1 MARFLA
7 AFLLLILLVQSAPLL
22 PLQAGGCSMP
32 CCKRSGGR
40 AACCPRP
47 STMSRQGSA
56 GGGTCRMV
64 ACDAEARE
72 STSIGMHLPAVL
84 TETASLED
92 LLLPDPSTTLN
103 AVRPGRFAEHPP
115 TPPPRFLHI

>member
-47 STMSRQGSA
+47 SSKPMYQCVPSQKGLFFDPPQRQSA
-56 GGGTCRMV
+56 
-64 ACDAEARE
+64 
-72 STSIGMHLPAVL
+72 
-84 TETASLED
+84 
-92 LLLPDPSTTLN
+92 
-103 AVRPGRFAEHPP
+103 
-115 TPPPRFLHI
+115 